1 VGLGGATSSV
11 RTLDLLSTISSADR
25 SVHRALALRNP
36 RLRDRRTFYGKRR
49 LHALPTP
56 SLIMTVPLA
65 RQRAGTFMAL
75 SSLAYYLGNKS
86 ISVLAQEQEIDEP
99 NQYKVM
105 SVPSS
110 APRKE

>member
-1 VGLGGATSSV
+1 
-11 RTLDLLSTISSADR
+11 
-25 SVHRALALRNP
+25 
-36 RLRDRRTFYGKRR
+36 
-49 LHALPTP
+49 
-56 SLIMTVPLA
+56 MTVPLA